1 MTQGI
6 QGLQTYGIKI
16 ALKSAQSLLLK
27 ENTMNVTDKNQ
38 SMWGLLNQSYTQQ
51 NTKSDNVSGYS
62 DNSHSSFGTQNAKNT
77 QEVDAITS
85 LFDLGSKTTTQTT
98 TEIQDSFEMSAE
110 LSKLQEF
117 AKQFSMDSLK
127 KLGNW
132 ANLGNAMQQSG
143 LLSPEEKIG
152 FDILQKFNPNFDSTQ
167 TQNLLQNGNL
177 SKESVNLL
185 SQVDRK
191 VNVIRYFGGF

>member
-1 MTQGI
+1 
-6 QGLQTYGIKI
+6 
-16 ALKSAQSLLLK
+16 
-27 ENTMNVTDKNQ
+27 MNVTDKNQ

-51 NTKSDNVSGYS
+51 NAKSDNISGYY
-62 DNSHSSFGTQNAKNT
+62 DNSHSLFGTQNAKNT
-77 QEVDAITS
+77 QEVDAISS

-98 TEIQDSFEMSAE
+98 TEIQDSFEISAE

-132 ANLGNAMQQSG
+132 ESLGNAMQQSG

-177 SKESVNLL
+177 SKESANLL